1 MCGAGGWRKGEGPK
15 NMWSRRIAA
24 EYAEQE
30 NDGRV
35 RNGRMWGAGGWQ
47 KDEEQQSGER
57 QCWYL
62 GAGRRS
68 GWENM

>member
-1 MCGAGGWRKGEGPK
+1 M
-15 NMWSRRIAA
+15 AA

-62 GAGRRS
+62 GAGSRS